1 MGVGVTGDSECRPSL
16 GRSVTKGRRNV
27 PIAGKKEGGKKV
39 FFCFVFL
46 FFKIIIIIINFYVDR
61 NNVAK
66 GGRVMMLEN
75 L

>member
-46 FFKIIIIIINFYVDR
+46 FFKIIIIINFYVDR

-66 GGRVMMLEN
+66 GGTVMMLEN

>member
-46 FFKIIIIIINFYVDR
+46 FFKIIIIINFYVDR